1 VRALSPARLGVAPQ
15 MIGVL
20 LIVGLAGAMA
30 IQPTRQLLAQ
40 RERIESMN
48 SDLQSLQN
56 SNSRLRT
63 RIDKLNDPDFIEQQ
77 ARAQIGLA
85 RPGETAFV
93 VMPPSARARERK
105 QELRAAKAPPPP
117 PEEPGFLDS
126 LLHFITG

>member
-1 VRALSPARLGVAPQ
+1 
-15 MIGVL
+15 VL